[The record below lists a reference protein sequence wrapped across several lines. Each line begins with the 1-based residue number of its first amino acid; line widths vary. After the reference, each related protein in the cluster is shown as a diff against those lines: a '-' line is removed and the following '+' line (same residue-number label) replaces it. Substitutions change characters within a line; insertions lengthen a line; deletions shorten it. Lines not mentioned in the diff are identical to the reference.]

1 MDAWASILR
10 LVEGSRLL
18 LKHAAFEA
26 SQVRRNYLGF
36 FAERGVKGDR
46 LEIRG
51 GSAALREHLAA
62 YAEVDVALDTVPY
75 NGLATTCEALWMGV
89 PMVAIAEERMISR
102 QTAAMLRVVGLPQFI
117 AENRDDYV
125 ALAVRRAQERE
136 ELAAIRASLRGQM
149 RASALCDGSR
159 FTRDLETA
167 LRTAWRHYSK

>member
-1 MDAWASILR
+1 
-10 LVEGSRLL
+10 
-18 LKHAAFEA
+18 
-26 SQVRRNYLGF
+26 
-36 FAERGVKGDR
+36 
-46 LEIRG
+46 
-51 GSAALREHLAA
+51 
-62 YAEVDVALDTVPY
+62 
-75 NGLATTCEALWMGV
+75 MGV

-149 RASALCDGSR
+149 RASALCDGAR

-167 LRTAWRHYSK
+167 LRTAWRDYSK